1 MLGCSSG
8 AAVSETGIV
17 PNRLLTVQEVARV
30 LHVNVKTIRRGIS
43 GGLLPVVRL
52 GRVLRIHPNEVKRII
67 ATGLSI

>member
-1 MLGCSSG
+1 M
-8 AAVSETGIV
+8 
-17 PNRLLTVQEVARV
+17 PNRLLTVQEVAQV
-30 LHVNVKTIRRGIS
+30 LHVNVKTIRRGIT